1 MPRKKKTAR
10 EMTDKELARA
20 VFPKEVRQQ
29 LKVFLAEM
37 NREKPKSK
45 KTGKRS

>member
-29 LKVFLAEM
+29 LKQVLAEL
-37 NREKPKSK
+37 NKEGLKPKQKAK
-45 KTGKRS
+45 KR

>member
-29 LKVFLAEM
+29 LRRVLAET
-37 NREKPKSK
+37 NKDSRKIK
-45 KTGKRS
+45 KTEKKG